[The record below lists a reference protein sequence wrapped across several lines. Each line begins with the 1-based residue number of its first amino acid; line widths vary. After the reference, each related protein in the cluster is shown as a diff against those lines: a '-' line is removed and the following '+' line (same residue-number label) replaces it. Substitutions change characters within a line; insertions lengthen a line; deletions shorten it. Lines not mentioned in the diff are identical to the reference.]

1 MTGRGHSSS
10 GRERGRVIR
19 HRKAR
24 ASGPFHEQREGRVK
38 ETFLRIER
46 FTSGLAMAGACLM
59 LVVASVLGMFQ
70 IVTRFILEQPAEWSE
85 ILIRLALIWMVF
97 LGIPAAFRQGAMVS
111 VDVVYRTVPPSLRRG
126 LDWVVAF
133 AALLLV
139 GVILWWGWDY
149 AQRGRVQSMAGLESI
164 SMFWGYLA
172 LPVGALFS
180 ILGVIGN
187 LIDPKRE
194 ELETAQ

>member
-1 MTGRGHSSS
+1 MRAFSRGDTK
-10 GRERGRVIR
+10 V
-19 HRKAR
+19 KA
-24 ASGPFHEQREGRVK
+24 
-38 ETFLRIER
+38 TFLRIER
-46 FTSGLAMAGACLM
+46 FTSALAMAGACLM
-59 LVVASVLGMFQ
+59 LVVASALGMFQ
-70 IVTRFILEQPAEWSE
+70 IVTRFVLEQPAEWSE
-85 ILIRLALIWMVF
+85 ILIRLSLIWMVF

-111 VDVVYRTVPPSLRRG
+111 VDVLYRSVPRPLKRV
-126 LDWVVAF
+126 LDWLVAI
-133 AALLLV
+133 ATLLLV

-149 AQRGRVQSMAGLESI
+149 AVRGRVQSMAGLESI

-187 LIDPKRE
+187 LIDPQRH